1 MKKILLTMAF
11 VLTALGNAWADDVI
25 TAGYSS
31 TPGSITI
38 PQGIFETLSISLSNT
53 SQFKQNIQFDVELP
67 LGVTLDKNTF
77 EFSNRFGS
85 KVQFESSNNLTDASR
100 TKNIYKFVTFAVDAT
115 PISGNEGELF
125 SLDLEADESLEIGD
139 TFEGKISS
147 IVSTKTDEANDT
159 HLADATFSI
168 TIGNPDDYRIKFD
181 EKSAKL
187 PRYVAGQKGDIS
199 MKRTINANEW
209 STLVL
214 PFNLTRT
221 NANSVFGSDAKYA
234 KFSGFSVEYG
244 PNEEDVTPLSIT
256 LTFSTYSIPAKGSLA
271 GGTPVLI
278 KTTKD
283 IDYFE
288 LDEVTLVDAVS
299 NLSVFNEDYGLAG
312 KLIGTFVKSTI
323 PEDGIFISE
332 NKFWYSEGDVAVK
345 AFRCWFDLDAV
356 LDKETDFGSRIIMSF
371 VDDEK
376 TGIKEHTQYLED
388 GRVYDLQGRRVSKT
402 AKNGLYIKDGK
413 KILVK

>member
-67 LGVTLDKNTF
+67 LGVTLDGNTLD
-77 EFSNRFGS
+77 FSNRFGS
-85 KVQFESSNNLTDASR
+85 QVQFKSSNNLEDESR
-100 TKNIYKFVTFAVDAT
+100 TKNIYKFVTFAVDVT

-125 SLDLEADESLEIGD
+125 SLDLEADESLNIGD

-147 IVSTKTDEANDT
+147 IILTKADEASDT
-159 HLADATFSI
+159 KLGDATFSI
-168 TIGNPDDYRIKFD
+168 TIGDPDDYRIKFD

-187 PRYVAGQKGDIS
+187 PRYEAGQNGKIS
-199 MKRTINANEW
+199 MIRTINANEW
-209 STLVL
+209 STIVL
-214 PFNLTRT
+214 PFTLNKTK
-221 NANSVFGSDAKYA
+221 AEAVFGSDVELAEFKGFEVDYGDDEENVIPLGITL
-234 KFSGFSVEYG
+234 KFSPY
-244 PNEEDVTPLSIT
+244 TMT
-256 LTFSTYSIPAKGSLA
+256 ARKGMT
-271 GGTPVLI
+271 GGKPFLI
-278 KTTKD
+278 RTTTKITD
-283 IDYFE
+283 FTVD
-288 LDEVTLVDAVS
+288 DVPLVDKVTEV
-299 NLSVFNEDYGLAG
+299 NLRDENETLG
-312 KLIGTFVKSTI
+312 KLTGTFVKSTI

-345 AFRCWFDLDAV
+345 GFRCWFELEAV
-356 LDKETDFGSRIIMSF
+356 LDKATDFGSRIIMSF